1 VRQAGGLHVI
11 LSEYHDSARID
22 RQLFGR
28 AGRQGDPGSCEA
40 IVSLDDELFLAH
52 ASPMLGWLR
61 GRAAARG
68 QLPAHFGRLLRQFA
82 QAAAERQN
90 SRIRRQTVAMDK
102 RVEKSLAFAGRGE

>member
-1 VRQAGGLHVI
+1 VI
-11 LSEYHDSARID
+11 LTEYHDS
-22 RQLFGR
+22 R
-28 AGRQGDPGSCEA
+28 ASTASCSAAAARQGDPGSCEA
-40 IVSLDDELFLAH
+40 IVALDDELFLAH